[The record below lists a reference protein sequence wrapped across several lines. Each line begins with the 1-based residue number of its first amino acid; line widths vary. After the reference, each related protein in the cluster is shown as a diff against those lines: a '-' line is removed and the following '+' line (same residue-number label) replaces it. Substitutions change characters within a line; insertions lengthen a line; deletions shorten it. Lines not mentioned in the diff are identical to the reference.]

1 MRLRNRSWWAS
12 KACILLAGLV
22 IAIQPLSSAKAEDIG
37 KPDIKIGN
45 LAPYSGPASAY
56 SAFAKTEAAYMRML
70 NEKGGINGR
79 KIQFISYDDA
89 YSPAKAVEQARKLVE
104 QDEVL
109 AIFQAVGTPSNSA
122 IMKYMNIKKVP
133 QLLAATG
140 ASKFGDPRNFPWT
153 MGFSTSV
160 YRIESA
166 IYARYILANYPG
178 GKVAVLFPN
187 DDYGRDIYGGFKDAL
202 GDKART
208 TIIAEAS
215 YDSSEPTI
223 DSQISK
229 LKASGADIFVN
240 FSTPRFGALA
250 IRKVAELGWKPV
262 HFINTTASS
271 ISTVFKPAGLENATG
286 LITAQSIKEPG
297 DPRYA
302 DDPGVKEYL
311 DFMKQYN
318 PDGDI
323 ANGQNAYGFL
333 AAQVLQKVLEQ
344 CGADLSRDNIMKQA
358 ANLKGL
364 KFGLL
369 FDGITVNTSPTN
381 YFPITQMQLIRFNG
395 TSFDKIGPIMSE
407 TVMLPDAHD

>member
-1 MRLRNRSWWAS
+1 MRICNGSRPAS
-12 KACILLAGLV
+12 NAWILLAGLA
-22 IAIQPLSSAKAEDIG
+22 IAIQAPMSARAAEDAKG
-37 KPDIKIGN
+37 DIKIGN
-45 LAPYSGPASAY
+45 IAPYSGPASAY
-56 SAFAKTEAAYMRML
+56 SAFAKTEAAYMKML
-70 NEKGGINGR
+70 NDKGGINGR

-89 YSPAKAVEQARKLVE
+89 YSPPKAVEQARKLVE

-109 AIFQAVGTPSNSA
+109 AIFQAVGTPSNA
-122 IMKYMNIKKVP
+122 AMMKYMNAKKVP
-133 QLLAATG
+133 QLFSATG
-140 ASKFGDPRNFPWT
+140 ATKFGDPKNFPWT

-166 IYARYILANYPG
+166 IYAKYILANYPE

-202 GDKART
+202 GDKAKT
-208 TIIAEAS
+208 TIVAEAS
-215 YDSSEPTI
+215 YDSAEPTI
-223 DSQISK
+223 DSQIGK

-250 IRKVAELGWKPV
+250 IRRVAELGWKPV
-262 HFINTTASS
+262 HFINTTAAA
-271 ISTVFKPAGLENATG
+271 ISNFKPAGLENAIG
-286 LITAQSIKEPG
+286 LITATSMKEAN

-311 DFMKQYN
+311 DFMKRYN
-318 PDGDI
+318 PEGDL

-344 CGADLSRDNIMKQA
+344 CGDDLSRDNIMKQA
-358 ANLKGL
+358 ANLKEL
-364 KFGLL
+364 KLGLL

-381 YFPITQMQLIRFNG
+381 YFPITQMQMLRFNG
-395 TSFDKIGPIMSE
+395 TSYDKVGPIMSE
-407 TVMLPDAHD
+407 TVMLPETRD

>member
-1 MRLRNRSWWAS
+1 MRTCNGSRLTPH
-12 KACILLAGLV
+12 ACFLLAG
-22 IAIQPLSSAKAEDIG
+22 IALAVQSPIPARADAAKG
-37 KPDIKIGN
+37 DIKIGN
-45 LAPYSGPASAY
+45 IAPYSGPASAY
-56 SAFAKTEAAYMRML
+56 SAFAKTEAAYMKML
-70 NEKGGINGR
+70 NDKGGINGR

-89 YSPAKAVEQARKLVE
+89 YSPPKAVEQARKLVE

-109 AIFQAVGTPSNSA
+109 AIFQAVGTPSNA
-122 IMKYMNIKKVP
+122 AMMKYMNARKVP
-133 QLLAATG
+133 QLFSATG
-140 ASKFGDPRNFPWT
+140 ATKFGDPKNFPWT

-166 IYARYILANYPG
+166 IYAKYILANYPE

-202 GDKART
+202 GARAKT
-208 TIIAEAS
+208 TIVAEAS
-215 YDSSEPTI
+215 YDSTEPTI
-223 DSQISK
+223 DSQIGK

-262 HFINTTASS
+262 HFINTTAAA
-271 ISTVFKPAGLENATG
+271 ISNFKPAGLENAIG
-286 LITAQSIKEPG
+286 LFTATSMKEAN

-302 DDPGVKEYL
+302 DDPGVREYR
-311 DFMKQYN
+311 DFMKRYN
-318 PDGDI
+318 PEGDI

-344 CGADLSRDNIMKQA
+344 CGDDLSRDNIMQQA
-358 ANLKGL
+358 ANLKAL

-381 YFPITQMQLIRFNG
+381 YFPITQMQMLRFNG
-395 TSFDKIGPIMSE
+395 TSYDKVGPIMSE
-407 TVMLPDAHD
+407 TVMLPETRD

>member
-1 MRLRNRSWWAS
+1 MRFCNGSWLAS
-12 KACILLAGLV
+12 HACILLAGVAL
-22 IAIQPLSSAKAEDIG
+22 ASQPTSVRAEAAKA
-37 KPDIKIGN
+37 DIKIGN
-45 LAPYSGPASAY
+45 IAPYSGPASAY
-56 SAFAKTEAAYMRML
+56 SAFAKTEAAYMKML
-70 NEKGGINGR
+70 NDKGGINGR

-89 YSPAKAVEQARKLVE
+89 YSPPKAVEQARKLVE

-109 AIFQAVGTPSNSA
+109 AIFQAVGTPSNA
-122 IMKYMNIKKVP
+122 AMMKYMNARKVP
-133 QLLAATG
+133 QLFSATG
-140 ASKFGDPRNFPWT
+140 ATKFGDPRNFPWT

-166 IYARYILANYPG
+166 IYAKYILANYPD

-202 GDKART
+202 GDKAKT
-208 TIIAEAS
+208 KIIAEAS
-215 YDSSEPTI
+215 YDSTEPTI
-223 DSQISK
+223 DSQIGK
-229 LKASGADIFVN
+229 LKASGADIFMN

-250 IRKVAELGWKPV
+250 IRRVAELGWKPL
-262 HFINTTASS
+262 HFINTTAAA
-271 ISTVFKPAGLENATG
+271 ISNFKPAGLENAIG
-286 LITAQSIKEPG
+286 LITATSMKEAN

-318 PDGDI
+318 PEGDI

-344 CGADLSRDNIMKQA
+344 CGDDLSRDNVMKQA
-358 ANLKGL
+358 ANLKEL
-364 KFGLL
+364 KLGLL

-381 YFPITQMQLIRFNG
+381 YFPITQMQMLRFNG
-395 TSFDKIGPIMSE
+395 TSYDKVGPIMSE
-407 TVMLPDAHD
+407 TVMLPETSN

>member
-1 MRLRNRSWWAS
+1 MRICNGSWPAS
-12 KACILLAGLV
+12 HACVLLASVAL
-22 IAIQPLSSAKAEDIG
+22 AMQSPTSARAEAAKG
-37 KPDIKIGN
+37 DIKIGN
-45 LAPYSGPASAY
+45 IAPYSGPASSY
-56 SAFAKTEAAYMRML
+56 SAFAKTEAAYMKML
-70 NEKGGINGR
+70 NDKGGINGR

-89 YSPAKAVEQARKLVE
+89 YSPPKAVEQARKLVE

-109 AIFQAVGTPSNSA
+109 AIFQAVGTPSNA
-122 IMKYMNIKKVP
+122 AMMKYMNAKKVP
-133 QLLAATG
+133 QLFSATG
-140 ASKFGDPRNFPWT
+140 ATKFGDPKNFPWT
-153 MGFSTSV
+153 MGFSPSV

-166 IYARYILANYPG
+166 IYAKYILANYPE

-202 GDKART
+202 GAKAKT
-208 TIIAEAS
+208 TIVAEAS
-215 YDSSEPTI
+215 YDSTEPTI

-271 ISTVFKPAGLENATG
+271 IPTVFKPAGLENAVG
-286 LITAQSIKEPG
+286 VMTAQAIKEPN
-297 DPRYA
+297 DPRNV

-311 DFMKQYN
+311 DFMKRYN
-318 PDGDI
+318 PDGDV
-323 ANGQNAYGFL
+323 ANAQNAYGFL
-333 AAQVLQKVLEQ
+333 ASQVLQKVLEQ
-344 CGADLSRDNIMKQA
+344 CGDDLSRDNVMKQA
-358 ANLKGL
+358 TNLKDL

-369 FDGITVNTSPTN
+369 FDGITINTSPTN

-395 TSFDKIGPIMSE
+395 EGFDKVGPIMSE
-407 TVMLPDAHD
+407 TVMQPEKRD

>member
-1 MRLRNRSWWAS
+1 MRTCNGSWLAS
-12 KACILLAGLV
+12 HACILLAGAAL
-22 IAIQPLSSAKAEDIG
+22 AIQSPTSVRAQAAKG
-37 KPDIKIGN
+37 DIKIGN
-45 LAPYSGPASAY
+45 IAPYSGPASSY
-56 SAFAKTEAAYMRML
+56 SAFAKTEAAYMKML
-70 NEKGGINGR
+70 NDKGGINGR

-89 YSPAKAVEQARKLVE
+89 YSPPKAVEQARKLVE

-109 AIFQAVGTPSNSA
+109 AIFQAVGTPSNA
-122 IMKYMNIKKVP
+122 AMMKYMNAKKVP
-133 QLLAATG
+133 QLFSATG
-140 ASKFGDPRNFPWT
+140 ATKFGDPKNFPWT

-166 IYARYILANYPG
+166 IYAKYILAKYPE

-202 GDKART
+202 GAKAKT

-223 DSQISK
+223 DSQIGK

-262 HFINTTASS
+262 HFINTTAAS
-271 ISTVFKPAGLENATG
+271 IANFKPAGLENAVG
-286 LITAQSIKEPG
+286 LITATSIKEPR

-311 DFMKQYN
+311 DFMKRYN
-318 PDGDI
+318 PEGDM

-344 CGADLSRDNIMKQA
+344 CGDDLSRDNIMRQA
-358 ANLKGL
+358 ANLKDL

-369 FDGITVNTSPTN
+369 FDGVTVNTSPTN
-381 YFPITQMQLIRFNG
+381 YFPITQMQLLRFNG
-395 TSFDKIGPIMSE
+395 EGFDKVGPIMSE
-407 TVMLPDAHD
+407 TVMQPEARD

>member
-1 MRLRNRSWWAS
+1 MRICNGSWLAS
-12 KACILLAGLV
+12 HACVLLAGVTL
-22 IAIQPLSSAKAEDIG
+22 AIQSPAAVRAEATKG
-37 KPDIKIGN
+37 DIKIGN
-45 LAPYSGPASAY
+45 IAPYSGPASAY
-56 SAFAKTEAAYMRML
+56 SAFAKTEAAYIKML

-89 YSPAKAVEQARKLVE
+89 YSPPKAVEQARKLVE

-109 AIFQAVGTPSNSA
+109 AIFQAVGTPSNA
-122 IMKYMNIKKVP
+122 AMMKYMNAKKVP
-133 QLLAATG
+133 QLFSATG
-140 ASKFGDPRNFPWT
+140 ATKFGDPKNFPWT

-166 IYARYILANYPG
+166 IYAKYILANHPE

-202 GDKART
+202 GAKAKT
-208 TIIAEAS
+208 TIVAEAS
-215 YDSSEPTI
+215 YDSTEPTI
-223 DSQISK
+223 DSQIGK

-262 HFINTTASS
+262 HFINTTAAA
-271 ISTVFKPAGLENATG
+271 ISNFKPAGLENAIG
-286 LITAQSIKEPG
+286 LFTATSMKEAN

-311 DFMKQYN
+311 DFMKRYN
-318 PDGDI
+318 PEGDI

-344 CGADLSRDNIMKQA
+344 CGDDVSRDNIMKQA
-358 ANLKGL
+358 ANLKAL

-381 YFPITQMQLIRFNG
+381 YFPITQMQMLRFNG
-395 TSFDKIGPIMSE
+395 TSYDKVGPIMSE
-407 TVMLPDAHD
+407 TVMLPEARD

>member
-1 MRLRNRSWWAS
+1 MRTCNGSRLTPH
-12 KACILLAGLV
+12 ACILLAG
-22 IAIQPLSSAKAEDIG
+22 IALAVQSPIPARADAAKG
-37 KPDIKIGN
+37 DIKIGN
-45 LAPYSGPASAY
+45 IAPYSGPASAY
-56 SAFAKTEAAYMRML
+56 SAFAKTEAAYMKML
-70 NEKGGINGR
+70 NDKGGINGR

-89 YSPAKAVEQARKLVE
+89 YSPPKAVEQARRLVE

-109 AIFQAVGTPSNSA
+109 AIFQAVGTPSNA
-122 IMKYMNIKKVP
+122 AMMKYMNARKVP
-133 QLLAATG
+133 QLFSATG
-140 ASKFGDPRNFPWT
+140 ATKFGDPKNFPWT

-166 IYARYILANYPG
+166 IYAKYILANYPE

-202 GDKART
+202 GARAKT
-208 TIIAEAS
+208 TIVAEVS
-215 YDSSEPTI
+215 YDSTEPTI
-223 DSQISK
+223 DSQIGK

-262 HFINTTASS
+262 HFINTTAAA
-271 ISTVFKPAGLENATG
+271 ISNFKPAGLENAIG
-286 LITAQSIKEPG
+286 LFTATSMKEAN

-302 DDPGVKEYL
+302 DDPGVREYL
-311 DFMKQYN
+311 EFMKRYN
-318 PDGDI
+318 PEGDI

-344 CGADLSRDNIMKQA
+344 CGDDLSRDNIMKQA
-358 ANLKGL
+358 ANLKAL

-381 YFPITQMQLIRFNG
+381 YFPITQMQMLRFNG
-395 TSFDKIGPIMSE
+395 TSYDRVGPIMSE
-407 TVMLPDAHD
+407 TVMQPEVRD

>member
-1 MRLRNRSWWAS
+1 MRTCNGSRLTPH
-12 KACILLAGLV
+12 ACILLAG
-22 IAIQPLSSAKAEDIG
+22 IALAVQSPIPARADAAKG
-37 KPDIKIGN
+37 DIKIGN
-45 LAPYSGPASAY
+45 IAPYSGPASAY
-56 SAFAKTEAAYMRML
+56 SAFAKTEAAYMKML
-70 NEKGGINGR
+70 NDKGGVNGR

-89 YSPAKAVEQARKLVE
+89 YSPPKAVEQARRLVE

-109 AIFQAVGTPSNSA
+109 AIFQAVGTPSNA
-122 IMKYMNIKKVP
+122 AMMKYMNARKVP
-133 QLLAATG
+133 QLFSATG
-140 ASKFGDPRNFPWT
+140 ATKFGDPKNFPWT

-166 IYARYILANYPG
+166 IYAKYILANYPE

-202 GDKART
+202 GARAKT
-208 TIIAEAS
+208 TIVAEAS
-215 YDSSEPTI
+215 YDSTEPTI
-223 DSQISK
+223 DSQIGK

-262 HFINTTASS
+262 HFINTTAAA
-271 ISTVFKPAGLENATG
+271 ISNFKPAGLENAIG
-286 LITAQSIKEPG
+286 LFTATSMKEAN

-302 DDPGVKEYL
+302 DDPGIREYL
-311 DFMKQYN
+311 EFMKRYN
-318 PDGDI
+318 PEGDI

-344 CGADLSRDNIMKQA
+344 CGDDLSRDNIMKQA
-358 ANLKGL
+358 ANLKAL

-381 YFPITQMQLIRFNG
+381 YFPITQMQMLRFNG
-395 TSFDKIGPIMSE
+395 TSYDRVGPIMSE
-407 TVMLPDAHD
+407 TVMQPEVRD

>member
-1 MRLRNRSWWAS
+1 MRLRNRSWPS
-12 KACILLAGLV
+12 LHACIWLTA
-22 IAIQPLSSAKAEDIG
+22 IAIIVQPIAVARAAD

-109 AIFQAVGTPSNSA
+109 AIFQAVGTPSNA
-122 IMKYMNIKKVP
+122 AMMKYMNLKKVP
-133 QLLAATG
+133 QLLSATG
-140 ASKFGDPRNFPWT
+140 ASKFGDPKNFPWT

-166 IYARYILANYPG
+166 IYAKYILANYPA

-202 GDKART
+202 GDKAKT
-208 TIIAEAS
+208 LIVAEAS
-215 YDSSEPTI
+215 YDSAEPTI
-223 DSQISK
+223 DSQIGK
-229 LKASGADIFVN
+229 LKASGADIFMN

-250 IRKVAELGWKPV
+250 IRKIAELGWKPV
-262 HFINTTASS
+262 HFINTTAAS
-271 ISTVFKPAGLENATG
+271 IATVLKPAGLENSTG
-286 LITAQSIKEPG
+286 LITATSIKEPT
-297 DPRYA
+297 DPKYA
-302 DDPGVKEYL
+302 DDEGVKEYL
-311 DFMKQYN
+311 AFMKQYN
-318 PDGDI
+318 PDGEI

-333 AAQVLQKVLEQ
+333 ASQVLQKVLEQ
-344 CGADLSRDNIMKQA
+344 CGDDLSRENVMKQA
-358 ANLKGL
+358 ANLKDL

-369 FDGITVNTSPTN
+369 FDGILVNTSPTN
-381 YFPITQMQLIRFNG
+381 YFPITQMQMLRFNG
-395 TSFDKIGPIMSE
+395 TSFDKVGPVMSE
-407 TVMLPDAHD
+407 SVMLPATRD

>member
-1 MRLRNRSWWAS
+1 MDACNGSRLVSR
-12 KACILLAGLV
+12 ACILLAAVALAV
-22 IAIQPLSSAKAEDIG
+22 QSPAPVRAETAKG
-37 KPDIKIGN
+37 DIKIGN
-45 LAPYSGPASAY
+45 IAPYSGPASAY
-56 SAFAKTEAAYMRML
+56 SAFAKTEAAYMKML
-70 NEKGGINGR
+70 NDKGGINGR

-89 YSPAKAVEQARKLVE
+89 YSPPKAVEQARKLVE

-109 AIFQAVGTPSNSA
+109 AIFQAVGTPSNA
-122 IMKYMNIKKVP
+122 AMMKYMNAKKVP
-133 QLLAATG
+133 QLFSATG
-140 ASKFGDPRNFPWT
+140 ATKFGDPRNFPWT
-153 MGFSTSV
+153 MGFSPSV

-166 IYARYILANYPG
+166 IYAKYILANYPE
-178 GKVAVLFPN
+178 GKIAVLFPN

-208 TIIAEAS
+208 KIIAEAS
-215 YDSSEPTI
+215 YDSTEPTV

-271 ISTVFKPAGLENATG
+271 ISTVFKPAGLANAVG
-286 LITAQSIKEPG
+286 VMTAQAIKEPN
-297 DPRYA
+297 DPRYV

-311 DFMKQYN
+311 DFMKRYN
-318 PDGDI
+318 PEGDV
-323 ANGQNAYGFL
+323 ANAQNAYGFL
-333 AAQVLQKVLEQ
+333 ASQVLQKVLEQ
-344 CGADLSRDNIMKQA
+344 CGDDLSRDNVMKQA
-358 ANLKGL
+358 TNLKNL

-369 FDGITVNTSPTN
+369 FDGITINTSPTN

-395 TSFDKIGPIMSE
+395 ESFDKVGPIMSE
-407 TVMLPDAHD
+407 TVMQPETRD

>member
-1 MRLRNRSWWAS
+1 MRTCNGSRLTPH
-12 KACILLAGLV
+12 ACILLAG
-22 IAIQPLSSAKAEDIG
+22 IALAVQSPIPARADAAKG
-37 KPDIKIGN
+37 DIKIGN
-45 LAPYSGPASAY
+45 IAPYSGPASAY
-56 SAFAKTEAAYMRML
+56 SAFAKTEAAYMKML
-70 NEKGGINGR
+70 NDKGGINGR

-89 YSPAKAVEQARKLVE
+89 YSPPKAVEQARRLVE

-109 AIFQAVGTPSNSA
+109 AIFQAVGTPSNA
-122 IMKYMNIKKVP
+122 AMMKYMNARKVP
-133 QLLAATG
+133 QLFSATG
-140 ASKFGDPRNFPWT
+140 ATKFGDPKNFPWT

-166 IYARYILANYPG
+166 IYAKYILANYPE

-202 GDKART
+202 GARAKT
-208 TIIAEAS
+208 TIVAEVS
-215 YDSSEPTI
+215 YDSTEPTI
-223 DSQISK
+223 DSQIGK

-262 HFINTTASS
+262 HFINTTAAA
-271 ISTVFKPAGLENATG
+271 ISNFKPAGLENAIG
-286 LITAQSIKEPG
+286 LFTATSMKEAN

-302 DDPGVKEYL
+302 DDPGIREYL
-311 DFMKQYN
+311 EFMKRYN
-318 PDGDI
+318 PEGDI

-344 CGADLSRDNIMKQA
+344 CGDDLSRDNIMKQA
-358 ANLKGL
+358 ANLKAL

-381 YFPITQMQLIRFNG
+381 YFPITQMQMLRFNG
-395 TSFDKIGPIMSE
+395 TSYDRVGPIMSE
-407 TVMLPDAHD
+407 TVMQPEVRD

>member
-1 MRLRNRSWWAS
+1 MRICNGSWFGS
-12 KACILLAGLV
+12 NACVLLAGAA
-22 IAIQPLSSAKAEDIG
+22 IAIHAPTSTRAEDAAKG
-37 KPDIKIGN
+37 EIKIGN
-45 LAPYSGPASAY
+45 IAPYSGPASAY

-70 NEKGGINGR
+70 NDKGGINGR

-89 YSPAKAVEQARKLVE
+89 YSPPKAVEQARKLVE

-109 AIFQAVGTPSNSA
+109 AIFQAVGTPSNA
-122 IMKYMNIKKVP
+122 AMMKYMNARKVP
-133 QLLAATG
+133 QLFSATG
-140 ASKFGDPRNFPWT
+140 ATKFADPKHFPWT
-153 MGFSTSV
+153 MGFSPSV

-166 IYARYILANYPG
+166 IYAKYILANYPG

-202 GDKART
+202 GAKVKT
-208 TIIAEAS
+208 TIVAEAS
-215 YDSSEPTI
+215 YDSTEPTI

-229 LKASGADIFVN
+229 LKASGADIFVD

-271 ISTVFKPAGLENATG
+271 ISTVFKPAGLENAVG
-286 LITAQSIKEPG
+286 VMTAQAIKEPN

-311 DFMKQYN
+311 DFMKRYN
-318 PDGDI
+318 PEGDV
-323 ANGQNAYGFL
+323 ANAQNAYGFL
-333 AAQVLQKVLEQ
+333 ASQVLQRVLEQ
-344 CGADLSRDNIMKQA
+344 CGDDLSRDNVMKQA
-358 ANLKGL
+358 TNLKGL

-369 FDGITVNTSPTN
+369 FDGITINTSPTN

-395 TSFDKIGPIMSE
+395 ETFDKVGPVMSE
-407 TVMLPDAHD
+407 TVMQPEARD

>member
-1 MRLRNRSWWAS
+1 MPHVRILIA
-12 KACILLAGLV
+12 LLALAVHG
-22 IAIQPLSSAKAEDIG
+22 PGSAQAEAA
-37 KPDIKIGN
+37 KTDIKIGN
-45 LAPYSGPASAY
+45 IAPYSGPASAY

-70 NEKGGINGR
+70 NDKGGINGR

-89 YSPAKAVEQARKLVE
+89 YSPPKAVEQARKLVE

-109 AIFQAVGTPSNSA
+109 AIFQAVGTPSNA
-122 IMKYMNIKKVP
+122 AMMKYMNARKVP
-133 QLLAATG
+133 QLFSATG
-140 ASKFGDPRNFPWT
+140 ATKFGDPKNFPWT

-166 IYARYILANYPG
+166 IYARYILSTYPE

-202 GDKART
+202 GAKAKT
-208 TIIAEAS
+208 TIVAEAS

-250 IRKVAELGWKPV
+250 IRRVAELGWKPV
-262 HFINTTASS
+262 HFINTTAAA
-271 ISTVFKPAGLENATG
+271 ISNFKPAGLENAVG
-286 LITAQSIKEPG
+286 LFTATSMKDAN
-297 DPRYA
+297 DPRYS
-302 DDPGVKEYL
+302 DDPGVREYL
-311 DFMKQYN
+311 DFMKRYN

-323 ANGQNAYGFL
+323 SNGQNAYGFL

-344 CGADLSRDNIMKQA
+344 CGDDLSRDNVMKQA
-358 ANLKGL
+358 ANLKDL

-381 YFPITQMQLIRFNG
+381 YFPITQMQMLRFNG
-395 TSFDKIGPIMSE
+395 TSYDKVGPIVSE
-407 TVMLPDAHD
+407 TVMLPETRD

>member
-1 MRLRNRSWWAS
+1 M
-12 KACILLAGLV
+12 
-22 IAIQPLSSAKAEDIG
+22 
-37 KPDIKIGN
+37 
-45 LAPYSGPASAY
+45 
-56 SAFAKTEAAYMRML
+56 
-70 NEKGGINGR
+70 
-79 KIQFISYDDA
+79 
-89 YSPAKAVEQARKLVE
+89 
-104 QDEVL
+104 
-109 AIFQAVGTPSNSA
+109 
-122 IMKYMNIKKVP
+122 MKYMNAKKVP
-133 QLLAATG
+133 QLFSATG
-140 ASKFGDPRNFPWT
+140 ATKFGDPKNFPWT

-166 IYARYILANYPG
+166 IYAKYILANYPE

-202 GDKART
+202 GARGKT

-215 YDSSEPTI
+215 YDSTEPTI
-223 DSQISK
+223 DSQIGK
-229 LKASGADIFVN
+229 LKASGADIFMN

-262 HFINTTASS
+262 HFINTTAAS
-271 ISTVFKPAGLENATG
+271 IANFKPAGLDNAVG
-286 LITAQSIKEPG
+286 LITATSIKEPR

-311 DFMKQYN
+311 DFMKRYN

-333 AAQVLQKVLEQ
+333 ASQVLQKVLEQ
-344 CGADLSRDNIMKQA
+344 CGDDLSRDNIMKQA
-358 ANLKGL
+358 ANLRDL

-381 YFPITQMQLIRFNG
+381 YFPITQMQLLRFNG
-395 TSFDKIGPIMSE
+395 ESFDKVGPIMSE
-407 TVMLPDAHD
+407 TVMQPETRD

>member
-1 MRLRNRSWWAS
+1 MRACNGSRLMPH
-12 KACILLAGLV
+12 ACILLAG
-22 IAIQPLSSAKAEDIG
+22 IALAVQSPIPARADAAKG
-37 KPDIKIGN
+37 DIKIGN
-45 LAPYSGPASAY
+45 IAPYSGPASAY
-56 SAFAKTEAAYMRML
+56 SAFAKTEAAYMKML
-70 NEKGGINGR
+70 NDKGGINGR
-79 KIQFISYDDA
+79 KMQFISYDDA
-89 YSPAKAVEQARKLVE
+89 YSPPKAVEQARKLVE

-109 AIFQAVGTPSNSA
+109 AIFQAVGTPSNA
-122 IMKYMNIKKVP
+122 AMMKYMNARKVP
-133 QLLAATG
+133 QLFSATG
-140 ASKFGDPRNFPWT
+140 ATKFGDPKNFPWT

-166 IYARYILANYPG
+166 IYAKYILANYPE

-202 GDKART
+202 GAKAKT
-208 TIIAEAS
+208 TIVAEAS
-215 YDSSEPTI
+215 YDSTEPTI
-223 DSQISK
+223 DSQIGK

-262 HFINTTASS
+262 HFINTTAAA
-271 ISTVFKPAGLENATG
+271 ISNFKPAGLENAIG
-286 LITAQSIKEPG
+286 LFTATSMKEAN

-302 DDPGVKEYL
+302 DDPGVREYL
-311 DFMKQYN
+311 DFMKRYN
-318 PDGDI
+318 PEGDI

-344 CGADLSRDNIMKQA
+344 CGDDLSRDNIMKQA
-358 ANLKGL
+358 ANLKAL

-381 YFPITQMQLIRFNG
+381 YFPITQMQMLRFNG
-395 TSFDKIGPIMSE
+395 TSYDKVGPIMSE
-407 TVMLPDAHD
+407 TVMLPETRD

>member
-1 MRLRNRSWWAS
+1 MRICNGSWLAS
-12 KACILLAGLV
+12 HACVLLAGVTL
-22 IAIQPLSSAKAEDIG
+22 AIQSPAAVRAEAAKG
-37 KPDIKIGN
+37 DIKIGN
-45 LAPYSGPASAY
+45 IAPYSGPASAY
-56 SAFAKTEAAYMRML
+56 SAFAKTEAAYIKML

-89 YSPAKAVEQARKLVE
+89 YSPPKAVEQARKLVE

-109 AIFQAVGTPSNSA
+109 AIFQAVGTPSNA
-122 IMKYMNIKKVP
+122 AMMKYMNAKKVP
-133 QLLAATG
+133 QLFSATG
-140 ASKFGDPRNFPWT
+140 ATKFGDPKNFPWT

-166 IYARYILANYPG
+166 IYAKYILANHPE

-202 GDKART
+202 GAKAKT
-208 TIIAEAS
+208 TIVAEAS
-215 YDSSEPTI
+215 YDSTEPTI
-223 DSQISK
+223 DSQIGK

-262 HFINTTASS
+262 HFINTTAAA
-271 ISTVFKPAGLENATG
+271 ISNFKPAGLENAIG
-286 LITAQSIKEPG
+286 LFTATSMKEAN

-311 DFMKQYN
+311 DFMKRYN
-318 PDGDI
+318 PEGDI

-344 CGADLSRDNIMKQA
+344 CGDDVSRDNIMKQA
-358 ANLKGL
+358 ANLKAL

-381 YFPITQMQLIRFNG
+381 YFPITQMQMLRFNG
-395 TSFDKIGPIMSE
+395 TSYDKVGPIMSE
-407 TVMLPDAHD
+407 TVMLPEARD

>member
-1 MRLRNRSWWAS
+1 MGLHCNRSLRAL
-12 KACILLAGLV
+12 ILWTSVSAAAIAGQ
-22 IAIQPLSSAKAEDIG
+22 AQFTAKAQE

-45 LAPYSGPASAY
+45 LAPYSGPASSY
-56 SAFAKTEAAYMRML
+56 SAFAKTEAAYMRMV

-109 AIFQAVGTPSNSA
+109 AIFQSVGTPPNSA
-122 IMKYMNIKKVP
+122 IMKYMNAKKVP
-133 QLLAATG
+133 QLLVASG
-140 ASKFGDPRNFPWT
+140 ASKFGDPKRFPWT

-160 YRIESA
+160 YRVEA
-166 IYARYILANYPG
+166 TIYARYIMANHPD
-178 GKVAVLFPN
+178 GKIAVLFPN
-187 DDYGRDIYGGFKDAL
+187 DDYGRDIYQGFKDAL
-202 GDKART
+202 ADKAKT
-208 TIIAEAS
+208 LIVSEAS

-229 LKASGADIFVN
+229 LRASGADIFMN

-271 ISTVFKPAGLENATG
+271 IPTVFKPAGLENAVG
-286 LITAQSIKEPG
+286 LMTAQSIKEPG

-302 DDPGVKEYL
+302 NDPGVKEYL
-311 DFMKQYN
+311 DFMDKYN
-318 PDGDI
+318 PEGDKS
-323 ANGQNAYGFL
+323 NGQNAYGFL

-344 CGADLSRDNIMKQA
+344 CGDDLSRENIMKQA
-358 ANLKGL
+358 ANLKDL

-369 FDGITVNTSPTN
+369 FDGISINTSPTN

-395 TSFDKIGPIMSE
+395 ESFDKIGPVMSE
-407 TVMLPDAHD
+407 TVTLSDVGN

>member
-1 MRLRNRSWWAS
+1 MDTCNGSRLVSR
-12 KACILLAGLV
+12 ACILIAAVVLAV
-22 IAIQPLSSAKAEDIG
+22 QSPAPVRAEKG
-37 KPDIKIGN
+37 DIKIGN
-45 LAPYSGPASAY
+45 IAPYSGPASAY
-56 SAFAKTEAAYMRML
+56 SAFAKTEAAYMKML
-70 NEKGGINGR
+70 NDKGGINGR
-79 KIQFISYDDA
+79 MIQFISYDDA
-89 YSPAKAVEQARKLVE
+89 YSPPKAVEQARKLVE

-109 AIFQAVGTPSNSA
+109 AIFQAVGTPSNA
-122 IMKYMNIKKVP
+122 AMMKYMNAKKVP
-133 QLLAATG
+133 QLFSATG

-153 MGFSTSV
+153 MGFSPSV

-166 IYARYILANYPG
+166 IYAKYILANYPD
-178 GKVAVLFPN
+178 GKIAVLFPN

-208 TIIAEAS
+208 KIIAEAS
-215 YDSSEPTI
+215 YDSTEPTI

-271 ISTVFKPAGLENATG
+271 ISTVFKPAGLENAVG
-286 LITAQSIKEPG
+286 VMTAQAIKEPN
-297 DPRYA
+297 DPRYV

-311 DFMKQYN
+311 DFMKRYN
-318 PDGDI
+318 PEGDV
-323 ANGQNAYGFL
+323 ANAQNAYGFL

-344 CGADLSRDNIMKQA
+344 CGDDLSRDNVMKQA
-358 ANLKGL
+358 INLKNL

-369 FDGITVNTSPTN
+369 FEGITINTSPTN

-395 TSFDKIGPIMSE
+395 ESFDKVGPIMSE
-407 TVMLPDAHD
+407 TVMQPETRD

>member
-1 MRLRNRSWWAS
+1 MRYGSRPNSHV
-12 KACILLAGLV
+12 CVLLVGAVL
-22 IAIQPLSSAKAEDIG
+22 AIQSVDTVRADTA

-45 LAPYSGPASAY
+45 IAPYSGPASAY
-56 SAFAKTEAAYMRML
+56 SAFAKTEAGYMKML

-79 KIQFISYDDA
+79 KIQFITYDDA
-89 YSPAKAVEQARKLVE
+89 YSPPKAVEQARRLVE

-109 AIFQAVGTPSNSA
+109 AIFQAVGTPSNA
-122 IMKYMNIKKVP
+122 AMMKYMNAKKVP
-133 QLLAATG
+133 QLFSATG
-140 ASKFGDPRNFPWT
+140 ATKFGDPKNFPWT

-166 IYARYILANYPG
+166 IYAKYILANYPQA
-178 GKVAVLFPN
+178 KVAVLFPN

-202 GDKART
+202 GAKAKGL
-208 TIIAEAS
+208 IVAEAS
-215 YDSSEPTI
+215 YDSAEPTI

-229 LKASGADIFVN
+229 LKASGADIFMN

-262 HFINTTASS
+262 HFINTTAAS
-271 ISTVFKPAGLENATG
+271 IANFKPAGLENAVG
-286 LITAQSIKEPG
+286 LLTATSIKEPR

-311 DFMKQYN
+311 DFMKRYN
-318 PDGDI
+318 PEGDI
-323 ANGQNAYGFL
+323 TNGQNAYGFL
-333 AAQVLQKVLEQ
+333 AAQVLHKVLEQ
-344 CGADLSRDNIMKQA
+344 CGDDLSRDNIMKQA
-358 ANLKGL
+358 ANLKDL

-381 YFPITQMQLIRFNG
+381 YFPITQMQLLRFNG
-395 TSFDKIGPIMSE
+395 ESFDKVGPVMSE
-407 TVMLPDAHD
+407 TVMLPETSN

>member
-1 MRLRNRSWWAS
+1 MRTCNGSRLTPH
-12 KACILLAGLV
+12 ACILLAG
-22 IAIQPLSSAKAEDIG
+22 IALAVQSPIPARADAAKG
-37 KPDIKIGN
+37 DIKIGN
-45 LAPYSGPASAY
+45 IAPYSGPASAY
-56 SAFAKTEAAYMRML
+56 SAFAKTEAAYMKML
-70 NEKGGINGR
+70 NDKGGINGR

-89 YSPAKAVEQARKLVE
+89 YSPPKAVEQARRLVE

-109 AIFQAVGTPSNSA
+109 AIFQAVGTPSNA
-122 IMKYMNIKKVP
+122 AMMKYMNARKVP
-133 QLLAATG
+133 QLFSATG
-140 ASKFGDPRNFPWT
+140 ATKFGDPKNFPWT

-166 IYARYILANYPG
+166 IYAKYILANYPE

-202 GDKART
+202 GARAKT
-208 TIIAEAS
+208 TIVAEAS
-215 YDSSEPTI
+215 YDSTEPTI
-223 DSQISK
+223 DSQIGK

-262 HFINTTASS
+262 HFINTTAAA
-271 ISTVFKPAGLENATG
+271 ISNFKPAGLENAIG
-286 LITAQSIKEPG
+286 LFTATSMKEAN

-302 DDPGVKEYL
+302 DDPGIREYL
-311 DFMKQYN
+311 EFMKRYN
-318 PDGDI
+318 PEGDI

-344 CGADLSRDNIMKQA
+344 CGDDLSRDNIMKQA
-358 ANLKGL
+358 ANLKAL

-381 YFPITQMQLIRFNG
+381 YFPITQMQMLRFNG
-395 TSFDKIGPIMSE
+395 TSYDRVGPIMSE
-407 TVMLPDAHD
+407 TVMQPEVRD

>member
-1 MRLRNRSWWAS
+1 MRFCNGSWLAS
-12 KACILLAGLV
+12 HACILLAGGTL
-22 IAIQPLSSAKAEDIG
+22 ALQPDSARAEAAKA
-37 KPDIKIGN
+37 DIKIGN
-45 LAPYSGPASAY
+45 IAPYSGPASAY
-56 SAFAKTEAAYMRML
+56 SAFAKTEAAYMKML
-70 NEKGGINGR
+70 NDKGGINGR

-89 YSPAKAVEQARKLVE
+89 YSPPKAVEQARKLVE

-122 IMKYMNIKKVP
+122 MMKYMNARKVP
-133 QLLAATG
+133 QLFSATG
-140 ASKFGDPRNFPWT
+140 ATKFGDPKNFPWT

-166 IYARYILANYPG
+166 IYAKYILANYPQ

-202 GDKART
+202 GARAKT
-208 TIIAEAS
+208 MIVAEAS
-215 YDSSEPTI
+215 YDSTEPTI
-223 DSQISK
+223 DSQVSK
-229 LKASGADIFVN
+229 LKASGADIFMN

-262 HFINTTASS
+262 HFINTTAAS
-271 ISTVFKPAGLENATG
+271 IANFKPAGLENAVG
-286 LITAQSIKEPG
+286 LLTATSIKEPR

-311 DFMKQYN
+311 DFMKRYN

-333 AAQVLQKVLEQ
+333 ASQVLQKVLEQ
-344 CGADLSRDNIMKQA
+344 CGDDLSRDNIMKQA
-358 ANLKGL
+358 ANLKDL

-381 YFPITQMQLIRFNG
+381 YFPITQMQLLRFNG
-395 TSFDKIGPIMSE
+395 ESFDKVGPVMSE
-407 TVMLPDAHD
+407 TVMQPETSN